1 MVVGI
6 CYKNETGLD
15 NEEITNVEDI
25 QFYENC
31 IEITFNDSENQLKKE
46 IIIIKSI
53 PRELLNS
60 FYITDLQH
68 KGEQI

>member
-1 MVVGI
+1 MTVGI
-6 CYKNETGLD
+6 CYKHETGLD
-15 NEEITNVEDI
+15 NEEIKNVSDI

-31 IEITFNDSENQLKKE
+31 IEITFNDRKNQLKKE

-60 FYITDLQH
+60 LYITYL
-68 KGEQI
+68 